1 MAIASND
8 IKRIIALSTMS
19 QVGIMMLGIGISAY
33 NLALFHLI
41 CHSFF
46 KALLFMSAGAI
57 IHAVGNGYQD
67 IRTYGSFLKFLPL
80 TYICI
85 LIASLSLMALPGL
98 TGYYSKDIIIE
109 TLYGSY
115 TLTGYIIYWFAL
127 GSATLTSIYSI
138 RLIYYLFFNKPNN
151 PKYIYLHLRENPTL
165 MYIPMTIL
173 ALFSIFIGYLIK
185 DLYLGMGTPL
195 YNNMFI
201 HPNNLYFID
210 TEFSLNTYIKLLPLI
225 TSILLC
231 IILIL
236 FYELYYNKL
245 FIYNSKYIKY
255 IYKFFNQ
262 KFYYDQI
269 INNYAY
275 RSSLYI
281 SYLLNTYIDKGI
293 LIFLGPYGLS
303 SLSLHLSNLINKL
316 VFFNLGLIIELIFFS
331 LFLALFIHSYSLLY
345 FFIALIIFI
354 FI

>member
-115 TLTGYIIYWFAL
+115 SLTGYIIY
-127 GSATLTSIYSI
+127 
-138 RLIYYLFFNKPNN
+138 
-151 PKYIYLHLRENPTL
+151 
-165 MYIPMTIL
+165 
-173 ALFSIFIGYLIK
+173 
-185 DLYLGMGTPL
+185 
-195 YNNMFI
+195 
-201 HPNNLYFID
+201 
-210 TEFSLNTYIKLLPLI
+210 
-225 TSILLC
+225 
-231 IILIL
+231 
-236 FYELYYNKL
+236 
-245 FIYNSKYIKY
+245 
-255 IYKFFNQ
+255 
-262 KFYYDQI
+262 
-269 INNYAY
+269 
-275 RSSLYI
+275 
-281 SYLLNTYIDKGI
+281 
-293 LIFLGPYGLS
+293 
-303 SLSLHLSNLINKL
+303 
-316 VFFNLGLIIELIFFS
+316 
-331 LFLALFIHSYSLLY
+331 
-345 FFIALIIFI
+345 
-354 FI
+354 